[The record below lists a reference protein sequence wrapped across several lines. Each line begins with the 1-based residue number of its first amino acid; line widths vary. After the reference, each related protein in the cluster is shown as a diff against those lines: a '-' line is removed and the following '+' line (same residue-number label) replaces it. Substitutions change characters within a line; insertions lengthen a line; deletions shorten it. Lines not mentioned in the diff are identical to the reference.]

1 MVLKT
6 YSELH
11 LTDLITLNTFEVK
24 PTDLVI
30 VKNDTI
36 QKAKISAFDQHYIDL
51 YHVVSL
57 DEVPTLRRIH
67 IEEVQF
73 QLNFDVL
80 SPDNYQNNNKKGG
93 K

>member
-80 SPDNYQNNNKKGG
+80 SSDNNQNNKKGG

>member
-36 QKAKISAFDQHYIDL
+36 HKARISAFDQHYIDL

-73 QLNFDVL
+73 QLNFDIL

>member
-24 PTDLVI
+24 PTDLII

-36 QKAKISAFDQHYIDL
+36 HKAKVSAFDQHYIDL

>member
-36 QKAKISAFDQHYIDL
+36 QKARISAFDQHYIDL

-80 SPDNYQNNNKKGG
+80 SPDN
-93 K
+93 

>member
-36 QKAKISAFDQHYIDL
+36 HKARISAFDQHYIDL

-80 SPDNYQNNNKKGG
+80 SSDNYQNNNKKGG